1 MIEEKLKEILALQ
14 LGIKVDDISSDSNIL
29 TDLGADSLDT
39 VELIMDIEH
48 TFKIEIDENDE
59 ENCHTV
65 DSLVKMIED
74 KQNGNT

>member
-1 MIEEKLKEILALQ
+1 
-14 LGIKVDDISSDSNIL
+14 
-29 TDLGADSLDT
+29 
-39 VELIMDIEH
+39 MDIEH